1 MPYLFICAY
10 LLVMTAHT
18 AITRLAIRQSRF
30 AHPVCS
36 MLVSL
41 DKILLKIIYG
51 VIDETIVY
59 RVIAGVVFKLVEC

>member
-1 MPYLFICAY
+1 MP
-10 LLVMTAHT
+10 AHI
-18 AITRLAIRQSRF
+18 AILRVAIRQSCF
-30 AHPVCS
+30 AHPICS